1 MAKPMPHNSAPLQAA
16 AGLDDGP
23 LESIR
28 FTGLAAGPKL
38 IVLGAVHGNE
48 TCGPNAIR
56 RVIEECRSGKL
67 VIRRG
72 EVTFLPIANPKAYR
86 LKTREGDRNLNR
98 DMREKPL
105 PANYEDR
112 IGNHICA
119 LLRQHEVLLDVHSFR
134 GAGEPFVFFG
144 PQDNRGELEPFRQ
157 AQAEGAF
164 AACLGVPVVIHGWL
178 DNYARLIAAR
188 EKLDLPRL
196 SVTEGYGTTE
206 YMRFAGG
213 YGVTLECGSHDDPA
227 SIEVG
232 YAAILNALA
241 HLGLV
246 DAPAPATA
254 GRTVIHITQV
264 IICEAEG
271 DKVEGDW
278 KTGDALAKGQVIARR
293 ANGEAVTAP
302 EPGFIIFPNA
312 TAKPG
317 EGICYFGVKS
327 TRTL

>member
-1 MAKPMPHNSAPLQAA
+1 MAKPMPNHSAPQAT

-28 FTGLAAGPKL
+28 FTGLNAGPKL

-134 GAGEPFVFFG
+134 GEGEPFVFFG
-144 PQDNRGELEPFRQ
+144 PEDNRGELEPFSQ
-157 AQAEGAF
+157 AQQEGAF

-188 EKLDLPRL
+188 EELNLPRL

-227 SIEVG
+227 SVEIG

-241 HLGLV
+241 HLGLI
-246 DAPAPATA
+246 DAPAPTTA

-302 EPGFIIFPNA
+302 EDGYIIFPST

-327 TRTL
+327 ARTL